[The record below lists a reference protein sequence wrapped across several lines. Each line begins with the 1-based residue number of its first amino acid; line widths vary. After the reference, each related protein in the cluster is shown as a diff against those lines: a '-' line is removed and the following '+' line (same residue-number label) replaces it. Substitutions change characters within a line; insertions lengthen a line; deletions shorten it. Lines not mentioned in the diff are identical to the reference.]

1 MFARL
6 TILVRSLERRRAAA
20 AECMDGNEGCHAC
33 AYPGSEIAQITAT
46 AAVPLLILHVGPHP
60 CSFRR
65 SGERAG
71 GIIPTE
77 FPELQAECYD

>member
-1 MFARL
+1 MLRN
-6 TILVRSLERRRAAA
+6 LERWGTAA
-20 AECMDGNEGCHAC
+20 AEGMDSNEGCHVSAC
-33 AYPGSEIAQITAT
+33 PRSEIAQNPAT

-77 FPELQAECYD
+77 IPELQAECYD